1 MLQFARLLF
10 KHPQIVTSGA
20 QKKNSKFNREILRGK
35 YKIFSRTS
43 MLEYV
48 RLLCKHP
55 QFVYII
61 NHRNHD
67 TRANTKAKRRVQNLH
82 RKGNS
87 VKIFYFKALKFVR
100 LLCKIPHKDYKF
112 LKIVNPRPIMGPQ
125 EGFKFHHKNI

>member
-1 MLQFARLLF
+1 
-10 KHPQIVTSGA
+10 
-20 QKKNSKFNREILRGK
+20 
-35 YKIFSRTS
+35 

-125 EGFKFHHKNI
+125 EGFKFHHKNIKKISFNIFFKILYEHPDICIFLHQSYLHQRSSFTFYNY